1 MIRVRVRLLPFALF
15 LKFNT
20 MEEKKEL
27 QKDGT
32 AELGTDIKMNRHQRR
47 QLIFPNGVAA
57 PKRPFNNRANTS
69 KRPGVHSRTMNQ
81 MKKRIYAQLFGRK

>member
-1 MIRVRVRLLPFALF
+1 
-15 LKFNT
+15 

-27 QKDGT
+27 QKDST
-32 AELGTDIKMNRHQRR
+32 AQLGTDIKMNRHQRR

-69 KRPGVHSRTMNQ
+69 KRPGVHSKTMNQ
-81 MKKRIYAQLFGRK
+81 MKRNIYATLFGRK

>member
-1 MIRVRVRLLPFALF
+1 
-15 LKFNT
+15 

-27 QKDGT
+27 QKNST

-81 MKKRIYAQLFGRK
+81 MKRNIYATLFGRK

>member
-1 MIRVRVRLLPFALF
+1 
-15 LKFNT
+15 

-27 QKDGT
+27 QKGGT
-32 AELGTDIKMNRHQRR
+32 EELGTSFKMNRHQRR

-69 KRPGVHSRTMNQ
+69 RRPGVHSRTTNQ
-81 MKKRIYAQLFGRK
+81 IKKKIYAQLFGRK

>member
-1 MIRVRVRLLPFALF
+1 
-15 LKFNT
+15 

-32 AELGTDIKMNRHQRR
+32 EELGAPFKMNRHQRR

-69 KRPGVHSRTMNQ
+69 RRPGVHSRTTNQ
-81 MKKRIYAQLFGRK
+81 IKKKIYAQLFGRK

>member
-1 MIRVRVRLLPFALF
+1 
-15 LKFNT
+15 

-27 QKDGT
+27 QKDST
-32 AELGTDIKMNRHQRR
+32 AQLGTDIKMNRHQRR

-81 MKKRIYAQLFGRK
+81 MKRNIYATLFGRK